1 MGPVSGIISLRSMA
15 AVGTV
20 LVSALLVACAP
31 QPGGTPPPP
40 TTTSTTLPWSEP
52 TGTWTFFDMTCSAN
66 VLGTL
71 YPFAQAASVNVE
83 APLTVQQGE
92 TFDMTVAPGP
102 FVVPTNVQGFDLTS
116 MSSVRIRFPLSSNAQ
131 FVDSVMSAGINMGS
145 GYPSLTIV
153 GTDMVYRVP
162 GPLAPG
168 STVQMPKVRVTLT
181 ATGDPGSTI
190 EVRKTTLSSV
200 AKVGGVDV
208 PSTCAPNQ
216 PNPLFWATTI
226 TPG

>member
-1 MGPVSGIISLRSMA
+1 MGSVTRIISVRSML

-20 LVSALLVACAP
+20 LVSALVVACAP
-31 QPGGTPPPP
+31 QPGGTPGPT

-52 TGTWTFFDMTCSAN
+52 TGVWTSFNMTCAAE
-66 VLGTL
+66 VLGTS

-83 APLTVQQGE
+83 APLTVQQGD
-92 TFDMTVAPGP
+92 TFDMMVAPGP
-102 FVVPTNVQGFDLTS
+102 FVVPTNVQGFDLSS
-116 MSSVRIRFPLSSNAQ
+116 MSSVTIRFPLSPNAQ
-131 FVDSVMSAGINMGS
+131 FVDSVMSAGINMGP

-162 GPLAPG
+162 GPLVPG

-181 ATGDPGSTI
+181 ATGAPGSTI
-190 EVRKTTLSSV
+190 EVRKTALSSV
-200 AKVGGVDV
+200 ANVSGFAV
-208 PSTCAPNQ
+208 PSTCVPNA

>member
-1 MGPVSGIISLRSMA
+1 MGSVSGIISLRSMA
-15 AVGTV
+15 VVGTV
-20 LVSALLVACAP
+20 LVSALFVACAP
-31 QPGGTPPPP
+31 QPGGTAPT

-52 TGTWTFFDMTCSAN
+52 TGTWTSFDMTCSAN
-66 VLGTL
+66 VLGAQ

-102 FVVPTNVQGFDLTS
+102 FVVPTNVQGFALTS

-168 STVQMPKVRVTLT
+168 STVQLPKVRVTLT
-181 ATGDPGSTI
+181 ATGAAGSTI
-190 EVRKTTLSSV
+190 EVRKTTLSNV
-200 AKVGGVDV
+200 ANVGGVDV
-208 PSTCAPNQ
+208 PTTCTPDQ